1 MREADTEYRACIA
14 ALPKWN
20 SMLNATDEELRRTSI
35 GIAKNEAAQQQ
46 FPRMREQCDEHHLR
60 VVMA

>member
-1 MREADTEYRACIA
+1 
-14 ALPKWN
+14 
-20 SMLNATDEELRRTSI
+20 MLNTTDEKLRRTLI

-46 FPRMREQCDEHHLR
+46 FPRMREQCDEHHLW